1 MPAAARQGDP
11 GLVHCTGYTIA
22 TGSPNVRINNKPAA
36 RVGDSST
43 AHKKPG
49 GKNCVIHTATIGT
62 GSSSVR
68 VNNKPLAYAGSSLN
82 GCTKIAAGSPNVTV
96 K

>member
-1 MPAAARQGDP
+1 MPAAARKGDP
-11 GLVHCTGYTIA
+11 GLVHCTAYTIA
-22 TGSPNVRINNKPAA
+22 TGSPNVSINNKPAA

-49 GKNCVIHTATIGT
+49 GKNCVIHKATIGT

-82 GCTKIAAGSPNVTV
+82 GCTKIAAGSSNVTV
-96 K
+96 R

>member
-11 GLVHCTGYTIA
+11 GLVHCTAYTIA

-49 GKNCVIHTATIGT
+49 GKNCVMHTATIGT

-68 VNNKPLAYAGSSLN
+68 VNGKPLAYAGSSLN
-82 GCTKIAAGSPNVTV
+82 GCTKIASGSPNVTV